1 MNDHAESVGNIA
13 ELIAPAL
20 RWNAAAKRYDCEGG
34 TLDEAF
40 EVGVGAFCFFGGTVD
55 DARALIVDLNVRSR
69 VPLLIAADLERGAG
83 QQFAGATGLPPL
95 AALASLDDED
105 VMRRAAR
112 LTARE
117 ARSIGVTW
125 DFAPVCDLDIEP
137 NNPIVGTRAI
147 GGDPERVGELAAA
160 WIEGCQEQG
169 VVACAKHFPGHG
181 RTTTDSHAV
190 LPSVDASREELLETD
205 LVPFRAAIKANV
217 GSVMSAHVAY
227 PSLDPDGGPATLS
240 RRILVNL
247 LRREMGYQGLV
258 VSDAMIMEG
267 ARVAEGEI
275 DGAVRALNAGCDML
289 LYPRTFAPLARALE
303 DALSDGRIAAERVRQ
318 AIERRRRWADWTSTR
333 SASGPDESEV
343 DWAREV
349 SRRVIHVVRG
359 KRPALPS
366 RIELAI
372 VDDDIGGPYPPPS
385 REPLMAALRDARFEI
400 LEESPRATRD
410 TPLVIALFGDIR
422 SWKGRPGYSD
432 RAKSAVRDA
441 VAAARKSRRTSL
453 VIQFSHPRLAAELDA
468 PNIVCAWGG
477 ESTMQRAAAEYL
489 ADKGSDS

>member
-1 MNDHAESVGNIA
+1 MTDRAESVSNIA
-13 ELIAPAL
+13 ELIAPAV
-20 RWNAAAKRYDCEGG
+20 RWNAAANKYDCEGG
-34 TLDEAF
+34 TLDEAL
-40 EVGVGAFCFFGGTVD
+40 EVGVGAFCFFGGNID
-55 DARALIVDLNVRSR
+55 AARALIADLTVRSR

-83 QQFAGATGLPPL
+83 QQFTGATGLPPL

-137 NNPIVGTRAI
+137 NNPIIGTRAI

-181 RTTTDSHAV
+181 RTTTDSHV
-190 LPSVDASREELLETD
+190 MLPTVDASREDLLDTD
-205 LVPFRAAIKANV
+205 LVPFRAAIRANV

-227 PSLDPDGGPATLS
+227 PSLAPDGGPATLS

-258 VSDAMIMEG
+258 VSDSLIMEG

-275 DGAVRALNAGCDML
+275 DGALRALNAGCDML
-289 LYPRTFAPLARALE
+289 LYPRSFVPLARALE

-318 AIERRRRWADWTSTR
+318 AIERRRSWAEWTAAR
-333 SASGPDESEV
+333 SASGPDESDVE
-343 DWAREV
+343 WAREV
-349 SRRVIHVVRG
+349 RRRVIHVVRG
-359 KRPALPS
+359 RRPSPS
-366 RIELAI
+366 
-372 VDDDIGGPYPPPS
+372 
-385 REPLMAALRDARFEI
+385 
-400 LEESPRATRD
+400 
-410 TPLVIALFGDIR
+410 
-422 SWKGRPGYSD
+422 
-432 RAKSAVRDA
+432 
-441 VAAARKSRRTSL
+441 
-453 VIQFSHPRLAAELDA
+453 
-468 PNIVCAWGG
+468 
-477 ESTMQRAAAEYL
+477 
-489 ADKGSDS
+489 